1 MDVNTVTQAISSFG
15 FPIVACIVMFKYLE
29 KERESH
35 KEEMQSIT
43 KALNDNTA
51 ILNELK
57 NVIERLSRNDT

>member
-1 MDVNTVTQAISSFG
+1 MDINTVTQAISSFG
-15 FPIVACIVMFKYLE
+15 FPILACIVMFKYLE
-29 KERESH
+29 KEREDH
-35 KEEMQSIT
+35 KEEMKSIT